1 MLDMTTSQPHH
12 ARVHH
17 IRPTPAPLLLLPE
30 WRVRV
35 VAGATVRAGRLR
47 ALVLVQRNHA
57 PAYADEGF
65 RVRVEGLVARHRT
78 AHALAHQ
85 T

>member
-1 MLDMTTSQPHH
+1 M
-12 ARVHH
+12 
-17 IRPTPAPLLLLPE
+17 RPKPAPLLLLPD

-35 VAGATVRAGRLR
+35 VTGETVRAGRLR
-47 ALVLVQRNHA
+47 ALVKRNRA

-65 RVRVEGLVARHRT
+65 RVRVEGLVARHKLV
-78 AHALAHQ
+78 HALEHQ